1 MPLRGG
7 VCGRVGNDGIS
18 VSHLET
24 PVQKEACPDQLVQHT
39 HTHTHTHTHGPSIH
53 RDTHSPLTHE
63 LTNACCKGILTLST
77 RPSPCSVDT
86 FTQATAQIRTGTWS
100 PRPPGRAALAHAHPS
115 CTSTHTHAPTEKS
128 PFLQP
133 GFLRCTRVFHS

>member
-24 PVQKEACPDQLVQHT
+24 PVQKEACLDQLAQ

-53 RDTHSPLTHE
+53 RDTYSPLTHE

-77 RPSPCSVDT
+77 RPSPYSVNT
-86 FTQATAQIRTGTWS
+86 FRQATAQIRTGRHVCILALGV
-100 PRPPGRAALAHAHPS
+100 PGHLVEPPLPMHTLAALPLTPMH
-115 CTSTHTHAPTEKS
+115 
-128 PFLQP
+128 
-133 GFLRCTRVFHS
+133 RWRRVRFSSQAS